1 MCGYHHLEHSGI
13 TSCKSEFGWLWH
25 IWNKFWPFT
34 SAITSLM
41 TSAFCILQASGLPLL
56 HESDQPGLTWTVLDP
71 KPSVLDPGSGPP
83 DSTKTKLEC
92 RWVFFP
98 CGEDGWAKR
107 DTCLQKICPPPP
119 PPVSCLGSP
128 LFILHWE
135 NLKTTPLGFLDNK
148 DQVIY
153 LGKNPTLFFL
163 FSVSHCHGPGKDYC
177 KCHNNTCDGRG
188 KCEQSK
194 FFPIARC
201 YPQDSTMW
209 DSFGFWGTSKTDSRN
224 LCKIKTDMHK

>member
-107 DTCLQKICPPPP
+107 DTCLQKIWVVP
-119 PPVSCLGSP
+119 
-128 LFILHWE
+128 HTH
-135 NLKTTPLGFLDNK
+135 TTPPHTCFLS
-148 DQVIY
+148 
-153 LGKNPTLFFL
+153 LLSSLHLTLRK
-163 FSVSHCHGPGKDYC
+163 PKDY
-177 KCHNNTCDGRG
+177 
-188 KCEQSK
+188 
-194 FFPIARC
+194 
-201 YPQDSTMW
+201 
-209 DSFGFWGTSKTDSRN
+209 SFGFPGQQRSGDLFGKEPYSLLSFFCLSLSRPWKG
-224 LCKIKTDMHK
+224 LL